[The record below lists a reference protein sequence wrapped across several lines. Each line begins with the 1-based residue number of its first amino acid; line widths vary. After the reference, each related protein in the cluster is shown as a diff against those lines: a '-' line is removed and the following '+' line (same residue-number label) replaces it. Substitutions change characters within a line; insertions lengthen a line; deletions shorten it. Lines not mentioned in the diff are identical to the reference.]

1 MDADAG
7 EEEAEPA
14 AVVQNLPAL
23 FDISDDNDTG
33 VVNEG
38 DGG

>member
-1 MDADAG
+1 MLMRKRL
-7 EEEAEPA
+7 
-14 AVVQNLPAL
+14 NLKRVFRTCQRC

-38 DGG
+38 DGE